1 MRVAFLVGRREW
13 KTRTWRLFWL
23 AALEIVFFVTRAPLF
38 VLRLKLF
45 RPSNHVLAENR
56 GVPVTLAVLSGVG
69 AVGSGSFKKQAAE
82 SAGGSKAFLPRV
94 LPPPSSSDARVWVGA
109 WQGFAF
115 TSSEQVSGWCWCC
128 SWYLIVGAPDPRE
141 GPVFTVDLEWV
152 INVCYNFGIYPP
164 LT

>member
-56 GVPVTLAVLSGVG
+56 GVPVTPAVLSGVG
-69 AVGSGSFKKQAAE
+69 AVGSGSLKKQAAE
-82 SAGGSKAFLPRV
+82 LAGGSKAFLPRV
-94 LPPPSSSDARVWVGA
+94 LPPSLLFWRQGLGWGLAGLCVHIKWASFRLVLMLLLISHCRSPWSKGGA
-109 WQGFAF
+109 
-115 TSSEQVSGWCWCC
+115 SLYSRSRM
-128 SWYLIVGAPDPRE
+128 SY
-141 GPVFTVDLEWV
+141 
-152 INVCYNFGIYPP
+152 
-164 LT
+164 